1 MSKIKKNYPWLN
13 KKPNSAKRLVE
24 RAKNTCQL
32 INFWKKEIALP
43 RKK

>member
-13 KKPNSAKRLVE
+13 KKPKSAKTLVE
-24 RAKNTCQL
+24 RAKNTWHL
-32 INFWKKEIALP
+32 INSWKKEIALP